1 MLFNG
6 LLLGMIFSLV
16 AKGPEIT
23 VQNQTV
29 TFGSLT
35 PALAGGAQAQASDGT
50 YVNFVSIVGKISGDT
65 NNWTISGG
73 RLVSTVALA
82 GRSGA
87 VLRCVAAGSTC
98 DVTIAIDPGAD
109 DVATALEFQTAFSA
123 GDHGGQRFYFR
134 PATSFDMTAASS
146 MYNRLG
152 GQSSEVIFDC
162 RDPVNR
168 ARLNFFQ
175 LGVATSNVVQNL
187 TFQNLHFVD
196 TKAAMQTAK
205 RTIMMNFGAGPYDR
219 VMARNIKI
227 QDCVFELD
235 LGYGRLGDKPI
246 ANGDI
251 YAINFRSF
259 AENITIQR
267 NEIINHGMG
276 IVFGNGCRDV
286 LVEENIFR
294 LAWNDFMRIA
304 CSDVTDSAL
313 TYPDTDRVRV
323 AFNAIYDPVADNEIR
338 HVDTVQTFQ
347 NTVNGFPGTM
357 RDIELIGNLSFLGA
371 EGLRQPPP
379 LYPSEQ
385 SLIHPVSTNYT
396 VLASEFLGEGEA
408 SVRIDANTASGPVTV
423 TLPDMNTVGNYT
435 RLYVAK
441 VSGDTN
447 TVTIVD
453 PSGVFST
460 VVLTNLWEKNTYTKK
475 GSVATVLS
483 IPGIAALR
491 EINSDCV
498 ITTNDFINGTAGATA
513 WKVNTS
519 NGPVTLQLPDMGATP
534 SGLIMTVSK
543 ISADTNPVILRM
555 SKGGQTISLKT
566 KIDGSGETATEYRL
580 KARWAGVYMSKATAT
595 SISMTA
601 SAPNLAGF
609 RIQRYM
615 YNGTNGPY
623 AGMAVVGNLMYTTDL
638 FYRPEAP
645 VDNLVLAYNTGIQT
659 HSGDVNGDGVIDIHD
674 GYNPGS
680 PETEWYY
687 VTNGIRHPEA
697 FGNISQTFGAYYL
710 SPTNGINLN
719 SGNLQ
724 TKAYTNNAQFE
735 ALFDVSSAD
744 NLSPKT
750 VQQAIDLSKTKSSG
764 PGTGLGAHELIT
776 FSTRADGRGLTGTF
790 KDMSA
795 PAAPTATA
803 TTNGTT
809 ATITITPNGTAA
821 VHEYGSRIWY
831 LVDSAASHT
840 YNEII
845 SQGASRY
852 VRGAQ
857 SEIII
862 TNLPPSGSC
871 YLHMAR
877 RSINT
882 QTVVSTPIS
891 LSSSSIMAPLA
902 GFSVSPASGTA
913 PLAVT
918 FTDTSSESITNRYW
932 NFGDGTTTNTTATS
946 PGHTYSSTGTY
957 TVVLTVSGPGG
968 SATNTQSNVITVV
981 APIYV
986 TASTADRQLTSIGGL
1001 ADNTTATAGS
1011 GSPVTTTNTYVIP
1024 FQLPAISVGQTITNV
1039 QFAAFLISGYTFGS
1053 PGIQVYVD
1061 VFGGRVDVSSTVSTN
1076 DWKAST
1082 LLGDNIA
1089 QISKDYTATNMVKSA
1104 VLTASFFQD
1113 IYANDTNASGKYVFL
1128 TLRPDAASPN
1138 ASAVTTW
1145 ATANHAT
1152 LAKPTLTF
1160 TVIGGN

>member
-1 MLFNG
+1 MMLFNG
-6 LLLGMIFSLV
+6 LLLGMIFSLA

-35 PALAGGAQAQASDGT
+35 PALAGGAQAKVSDGT
-50 YVNFVSIVGKISGDT
+50 YVNFESIVGKISGDT

-87 VLRCVAAGSTC
+87 VLRCVAAGSTL
-98 DVTIAIDPGAD
+98 DVTIAIDPGAAD
-109 DVATALEFQTAFSA
+109 IATAQEFANVFTI
-123 GDHGGQRFYFR
+123 GDYGGQRFYFR
-134 PATSFDMTAASS
+134 PATVFDMSGLPMS
-146 MYNRLG
+146 GRMG

-162 RDPVNR
+162 RDPVSR

-227 QDCVFELD
+227 QDCAFELD

-246 ANGDI
+246 ANGDV
-251 YAINFRSF
+251 YAINFRSY

-276 IVFGNGCRDV
+276 IVFANGCRDV

-347 NTVNGFPGTM
+347 NATNGFPGTM

-379 LYPSEQ
+379 LYPSSEQ

-408 SVRIDANTASGPVTV
+408 SVRIDASTTSGPITV
-423 TLPDMNTVGNYT
+423 TLPDMNTVGAWT

-491 EINSDCV
+491 EINSDRV
-498 ITTNDFINGTAGATA
+498 ITAADFANGTTGATV

-519 NGPVTLQLPDMGATP
+519 NGPVTLQIPDMSTVP
-534 SGLIMTVSK
+534 SGKFMTISK
-543 ISADTNPVILRM
+543 TSADMNPVIIRINQAGQNIILRAA
-555 SKGGQTISLKT
+555 
-566 KIDGSGETATEYRL
+566 IDGSFQTVAEYRL
-580 KARWAGVYMSKATAT
+580 KAQWAGVVMIKQDAT
-595 SISMTA
+595 SINVSA

-623 AGMAVVGNLMYTTDL
+623 AGMAVIGNLMYTTDL
-638 FYRPEAP
+638 LYRPEAP

-659 HSGDVNGDGVIDIHD
+659 HSGDVNGDGAIDIHD

-697 FGNISQTFGAYYL
+697 FGNISQTFAAYYL
-710 SPTNGINLN
+710 SPTSGMDLN
-719 SGNLQ
+719 PGNLQ

-735 ALFDVSSAD
+735 ALFDVTSAD

-764 PGTGLGAHELIT
+764 PGAGLGVHELIN

-840 YNEII
+840 YSEII

-852 VRGAQ
+852 VRGSQ
-857 SEIII
+857 SEIVI
-862 TNLPPSGSC
+862 TNLPSSGSC

-882 QTVVSTPIS
+882 QTVVSTP
-891 LSSSSIMAPLA
+891 
-902 GFSVSPASGTA
+902 V
-913 PLAVT
+913 
-918 FTDTSSESITNRYW
+918 R
-932 NFGDGTTTNTTATS
+932 
-946 PGHTYSSTGTY
+946 
-957 TVVLTVSGPGG
+957 
-968 SATNTQSNVITVV
+968 
-981 APIYV
+981 
-986 TASTADRQLTSIGGL
+986 
-1001 ADNTTATAGS
+1001 
-1011 GSPVTTTNTYVIP
+1011 
-1024 FQLPAISVGQTITNV
+1024 
-1039 QFAAFLISGYTFGS
+1039 
-1053 PGIQVYVD
+1053 
-1061 VFGGRVDVSSTVSTN
+1061 
-1076 DWKAST
+1076 
-1082 LLGDNIA
+1082 
-1089 QISKDYTATNMVKSA
+1089 
-1104 VLTASFFQD
+1104 
-1113 IYANDTNASGKYVFL
+1113 
-1128 TLRPDAASPN
+1128 LR
-1138 ASAVTTW
+1138 
-1145 ATANHAT
+1145 
-1152 LAKPTLTF
+1152 
-1160 TVIGGN
+1160 